1 MTTPDGSIINYQ
13 QDVEDEKFKKM
24 STAYEKAL
32 ETAVCEFPNHGMIV
46 ENLLK
51 FPHDPRKIL
60 ETCRI

>member
-1 MTTPDGSIINYQ
+1 
-13 QDVEDEKFKKM
+13 M